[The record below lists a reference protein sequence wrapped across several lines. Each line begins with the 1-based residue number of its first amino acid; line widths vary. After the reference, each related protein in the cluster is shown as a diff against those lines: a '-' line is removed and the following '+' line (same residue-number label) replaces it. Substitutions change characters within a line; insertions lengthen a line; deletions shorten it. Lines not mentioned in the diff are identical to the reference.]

1 MDDISAKI
9 SELLGT
15 QEGIKQITDMAQQ
28 LGIDPSQLDGI
39 LGGEVPPKKEKPQQ
53 DVFDGINVETLL
65 KVQKLMSKMNSN
77 NNDTALLDALKP
89 YMSAERSRKI
99 DDAKR
104 IMNLMQIIP
113 LINSERGQL

>member
-15 QEGIKQITDMAQQ
+15 QEGMKQIIEMAQQ

-39 LGGEVPPKKEKPQQ
+39 LGNEAPPKKEKVSQ
-53 DVFDGINVETLL
+53 DMFDGINVETLM
-65 KVQKLMSKMNSN
+65 KVQKIMNKMNSSN
-77 NNDTALLDALKP
+77 NESALLDALKP
-89 YMSAERSRKI
+89 YMSAERSQKI

-104 IMNLMQIIP
+104 IMNLIQIIP
-113 LINSERGQL
+113 LINSERG

>member
-1 MDDISAKI
+1 MNDISEKI

-15 QEGIKQITDMAQQ
+15 QEGIKQITEMAQK
-28 LGIDPSQLDGI
+28 LGIDPAQLDGVF
-39 LGGEVPPKKEKPQQ
+39 GGEVPPKKEKPPQ
-53 DVFDGINVETLL
+53 DMFDGINVETIR
-65 KVQKLMSKMNSN
+65 KVQQIMNKMNSN

-89 YMSAERSRKI
+89 YMSAERSKRI

-113 LINSERGQL
+113 LINSERG